1 MDNRPIGVFDSGLG
15 GMTAVK
21 VLEELLPGEDM
32 IYFGD
37 SGRMPYGGR
46 TVEEL
51 CRFAREDA
59 EFLRSFDVKA
69 VLVAC
74 GTLSSTAMDHL
85 RENFDLPFFG
95 VVESAC
101 RAAAEISGGRVG
113 IIATQASIRSGAYER
128 GLKALRGGLE
138 VISRACPGLVPLVE
152 SGHFRAGD
160 ALAEET
166 VSRELKDIKEADV
179 DTLILGC
186 THYPLLGD
194 IISGF
199 VGRHVRLVSS
209 GAEAAGDLA
218 VHLREKE
225 MLSSKSS
232 GGKCRCFTSG
242 DRAFFAASAEYLL
255 GHEVKPE
262 TYIAK

>member
-15 GMTAVK
+15 GMTAAK
-21 VLEELLPGEDM
+21 VLEEMLPGEDM

-46 TVEEL
+46 TIEEL
-51 CRFAREDA
+51 RRFARGDA

-74 GTLSSTAMDHL
+74 GTISSTAMDHL

-95 VVESAC
+95 VVQSAC
-101 RAAAEISGGRVG
+101 RAAVELSGGRVG
-113 IIATQASIRSGAYER
+113 VIATQASIRSGAYEK
-128 GLKALRGGLE
+128 GLKALNSDLQ
-138 VISRACPGLVPLVE
+138 VTARACPSLVPLVE
-152 SGHFRAGD
+152 SGHFRTGD
-160 ALAEET
+160 ALAEEA
-166 VSRELKDIKEADV
+166 VSRELKDIKDADV

-186 THYPLLGD
+186 THYPLLED

-209 GAEAAGDLA
+209 GAEAARELA
-218 VHLREKE
+218 AHLREKG
-225 MLSSKSS
+225 MLSSKGS
-232 GGKCRCFTSG
+232 GGKCRYFTSG
-242 DRAFFAASAEYLL
+242 DRAFFALSAEYLL

-262 TYIAK
+262 TYIAG